1 VLGSRDEQLM
11 TSYLVGSTGSQVSLA
26 WVVPELV
33 VGRWTAAEA
42 GDWGRAR
49 AVHDKLNAVAKAL
62 YRDAPDGKARVRLK
76 ACLKLL
82 GGSHAMRCGRRSH
95 RSCGPSFMR
104 SSLRCTPPGMNGAGS
119 RSDLGPEE
127 RIRRPRKMKM
137 VAKRCADVVGAK

>member
-62 YRDAPDGKARVRLK
+62 YRDEPDGKARVRLK
-76 ACLKLL
+76 ACLKLEAL
-82 GGSHAMRCGRRSH
+82 MRCGAAAAATGPAGRASCARACVARR
-95 RSCGPSFMR
+95 R
-104 SSLRCTPPGMNGAGS
+104 A
-119 RSDLGPEE
+119 
-127 RIRRPRKMKM
+127 
-137 VAKRCADVVGAK
+137 